1 MLMRN
6 IRRSQGKHPFDYRG
20 SMPCCR
26 RQEGHPEEEAIRII
40 VDSAGVIVR
49 LLVLLPKCSLIK
61 VHLAFA

>member
-6 IRRSQGKHPFDYRG
+6 IHRSQGKHPFDYRG

-26 RQEGHPEEEAIRII
+26 RQEDHRVEEAIRII
-40 VDSAGVIVR
+40 VDSVGIIVR